1 MNKENKAA
9 ELILFFDGKCPLCTK
24 EIALLQR
31 YDKNAKIQFEDIN
44 SKSFG
49 AKFPFIDLQE
59 ARNVL
64 HGQLLG
70 GTIITGMD
78 VTFMAWD
85 LVERH
90 RWLKL
95 LNLPLV
101 RPLTDW
107 VYQIFARHRS
117 KIANFLIRK

>member
-9 ELILFFDGKCPLCTK
+9 ELILFFDGRCPLCTK
-24 EIALLQR
+24 EITLLQR

-44 SKSFG
+44 STSFETR
-49 AKFPFIDLQE
+49 FPFINLQE
-59 ARNVL
+59 ARDVL
-64 HGQLLG
+64 HGQLLD
-70 GTIITGMD
+70 GTIIRGMD

-85 LVERH
+85 LVKHH

>member
-1 MNKENKAA
+1 MKKEKKPA

-24 EIALLQR
+24 EIALLKR

-49 AKFPFIDLQE
+49 TKFPFIDLQE

-70 GTIITGMD
+70 GTII
-78 VTFMAWD
+78 TFMAWD

-107 VYQIFARHRS
+107 GYQIFARHRS

>member
-1 MNKENKAA
+1 MKKEKNPA

-44 SKSFG
+44 SASFETQ
-49 AKFPFIDLQE
+49 FPFINLHE
-59 ARNVL
+59 ARDVL

-90 RWLKL
+90 RWLKM

-107 VYQIFARHRS
+107 GYQIFARHRS
-117 KIANFLIRK
+117 KIDNFLTRK

>member
-1 MNKENKAA
+1 MKKEIKTA
-9 ELILFFDGKCPLCTK
+9 ELTLFFDGKCPLCTK
-24 EIALLQR
+24 EIELLKR
-31 YDKNAKIQFEDIN
+31 YDKNAKMQFEDIN
-44 SKSFG
+44 STSFET
-49 AKFPFIDLQE
+49 KFPFIDLQE
-59 ARNVL
+59 ARHVL
-64 HGQLLG
+64 HGQLLS

-107 VYQIFARHRS
+107 GYQIFARHRS
-117 KIANFLIRK
+117 KIANFLTRK

>member
-1 MNKENKAA
+1 MKKEIKTA

-24 EIALLQR
+24 EIALLER

-44 SKSFG
+44 SKSFET
-49 AKFPFIDLQE
+49 KFPSIDLQE
-59 ARNVL
+59 AGNVL

-107 VYQIFARHRS
+107 GYQIFARHRS
-117 KIANFLIRK
+117 KIANFLTRK